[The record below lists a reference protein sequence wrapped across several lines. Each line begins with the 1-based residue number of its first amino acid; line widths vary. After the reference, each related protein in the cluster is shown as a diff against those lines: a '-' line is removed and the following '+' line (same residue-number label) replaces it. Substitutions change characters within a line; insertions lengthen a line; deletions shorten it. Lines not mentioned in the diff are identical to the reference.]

1 MVVLDATIVT
11 IAIPSAQKA
20 LHFSTDS
27 RQWIVTAYALAFGS
41 LLLLGGKLGDLF
53 GRKWTL
59 IGGLVGFSIASAIGG
74 LAESFGVLVTAR
86 TLQGGFGA
94 LLAPSALGLLTV
106 TFEGSP
112 DRPTAFGIFGAIAGG
127 GASLGLILGG
137 ALTQILSWRWC
148 LYVNLVI
155 AVPTTIV
162 ALRLL
167 VNHRAPQ
174 REPIDIP
181 GALTSA
187 LGLFALVYGF
197 SNAETHSWGATATIV
212 ALIASPVLLTAFVLI
227 ERRAKHPLLPLHII
241 WDRAR
246 GGAYITIAL
255 AGAGIFAVFL
265 FLTYFL
271 QEQRGLSPLTTGLAF
286 LPLTGVLVVTSTTV
300 QTRVIQHTGVKP
312 VVLVG
317 TTLGAIGMFL
327 FTRLT
332 PSSSYAADVLPG
344 LLVLGVGMGCI
355 FAPAFSTATLGV
367 RGERGR
373 GRLGDGQHLP
383 AGRRLG
389 RHLPAEHDLRERRRQ
404 LRDRH
409 LHTPGLADAA
419 AVHGYTTAFWWS
431 VGIFVVGFLLALVIL
446 PGRAKHHVPTV
457 KAALARHAIGNCH
470 HLEAADGGEPQAW
483 GYDGRCGAMST
494 GRLACAA
501 SACETLPR
509 SALPI
514 APRPRWPQTIS
525 PASISSAISSIVLA
539 PIRRPRRSARW
550 RCSRA
555 RGQSRRP
562 PRRSAAR
569 SPPPARRSRP
579 RSARRPRTSRPGPAG
594 SPPASNDQ
602 HHRVGGLDQLDRGRQ
617 RHLGAVR
624 SVVAEQH
631 RLVHR
636 SASCRSDHAI
646 PRQATRSELGVSRRR
661 SGRDANP
668 DQTGIPTSSRHAR
681 VSTSDSPRSTDTT
694 WLSSLASCDPT
705 TLSLARSP
713 TSVPIASRFPLATLL
728 AVPSMASRRDCR
740 SERNCSI

>member
-1 MVVLDATIVT
+1 MSAGSADGEPNRWAVLSLLSVAQLMVVLDATIVT
-11 IAIPSAQKA
+11 IAIPSAQEA

-59 IGGLVGFSIASAIGG
+59 IVGLVGFAIASAIGG
-74 LAESFGVLVTAR
+74 LAGSFGVLVTAR

-155 AVPTTIV
+155 AVPTTMV

-174 REPIDIP
+174 RERIDIP

-197 SNAETHSWGATATIV
+197 SNAETHSWGATATV
-212 ALIASPVLLTAFVLI
+212 LALVASPILLTAFVLI
-227 ERRAKHPLLPLHII
+227 ERRSKHPLLPLHII

-246 GGAYITIAL
+246 GGAYTTIAL

-312 VVLVG
+312 LVLIG
-317 TTLGAIGMFL
+317 TTLGALGMFL
-327 FTRLT
+327 FTHLT
-332 PSSSYAADVLPG
+332 PTSSYAADVLPG

-367 RGERGR
+367 QGSE
-373 GRLGDGQHLP
+373 
-383 AGRRLG
+383 AGVASAMVNTSQQVGGSVGTSL
-389 RHLPAEHDLRERRRQ
+389 LSTIFASAVASYAAS
-404 LRDRH
+404 H

-431 VGIFVVGFLLALVIL
+431 VGIFGVAFLLALLIL
-446 PGRAKHHVPTV
+446 PGRAKHHVPTLR
-457 KAALARHAIGNCH
+457 AALARLAIGNCH
-470 HLEAADGGEPQAW
+470 HREVADGAERGTEATT
-483 GYDGRCGAMST
+483 GA
-494 GRLACAA
+494 
-501 SACETLPR
+501 
-509 SALPI
+509 
-514 APRPRWPQTIS
+514 
-525 PASISSAISSIVLA
+525 
-539 PIRRPRRSARW
+539 
-550 RCSRA
+550 
-555 RGQSRRP
+555 
-562 PRRSAAR
+562 AAR
-569 SPPPARRSRP
+569 
-579 RSARRPRTSRPGPAG
+579 
-594 SPPASNDQ
+594 
-602 HHRVGGLDQLDRGRQ
+602 
-617 RHLGAVR
+617 
-624 SVVAEQH
+624 
-631 RLVHR
+631 
-636 SASCRSDHAI
+636 
-646 PRQATRSELGVSRRR
+646 
-661 SGRDANP
+661 
-668 DQTGIPTSSRHAR
+668 
-681 VSTSDSPRSTDTT
+681 
-694 WLSSLASCDPT
+694 
-705 TLSLARSP
+705 
-713 TSVPIASRFPLATLL
+713 
-728 AVPSMASRRDCR
+728 
-740 SERNCSI
+740 